1 MIWLYENWGKLILVI
16 LIICGVWY
24 FAHNDK
30 PAAVVTLPEIKVP
43 TQSVTTKI
51 ETNHDAVVTNQ
62 SQPGAVVTFV
72 EKPGKVVA
80 VVGDKE
86 TEVINTTGKPDV
98 KLGENGE
105 LRVTTTQSTKIDVTD
120 MANAQA
126 RLIANAELEKQ
137 EKEHQKEL
145 QREKNKRKQERL
157 LWIFGGGTLLYLS
170 K

>member
-16 LIICGVWY
+16 LVICGAWY

-30 PAAVVTLPEIKVP
+30 TVAVTEPDIKVP
-43 TQSVTTKI
+43 AQSITTKT

-62 SQPGAVVTFV
+62 TQPGAVVTFV

-105 LRVTTTQSTKIDVTD
+105 LRVTTTQVSKVDVTD

-126 RLIANAELEKQ
+126 RLIANEELEKQ

-145 QREKNKRKQERL
+145 KRQKDKQKQERL
-157 LWIFGGGTLLYLS
+157 LWILGTGTLIYLS

>member
-16 LIICGVWY
+16 LIVCGVWY
-24 FAHNDK
+24 FGHSDK
-30 PAAVVTLPEIKVP
+30 PVVVTQPEIKLP
-43 TQSVTTKI
+43 TQSITTKT
-51 ETNHDAVVTNQ
+51 ETNHDAVITNQ

-80 VVGDKE
+80 IVGDKE

-105 LRVTTTQSTKIDVTD
+105 LRVTTTQVAKIDVTE

-126 RLIANAELEKQ
+126 RLIANQELEKQ

-145 QREKNKRKQERL
+145 ERQKNKQKQERL
-157 LWIFGGGTLLYLS
+157 LWIFGTGTLLYLT